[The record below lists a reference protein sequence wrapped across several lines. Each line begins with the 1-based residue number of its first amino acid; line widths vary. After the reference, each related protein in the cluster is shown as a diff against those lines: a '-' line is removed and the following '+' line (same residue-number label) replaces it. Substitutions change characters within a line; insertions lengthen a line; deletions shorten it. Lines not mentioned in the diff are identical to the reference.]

1 MVVIFLPAACATV
14 VWHERT
20 ARPSRCTVHAPHCAT
35 PQPNFVPV
43 SWSRSRITHRS
54 GVPGSTSTVWDLPLI
69 NNVAMTPPARWRKG
83 SYLVAGSLPRNSPVG
98 AGPAGG
104 RAGAGGPR
112 GLGQA
117 GVPAGD
123 RGAPRPS
130 PPAPPRPAAQPP
142 P

>member
-98 AGPAGG
+98 AGARGARGGAAGPA
-104 RAGAGGPR
+104 
-112 GLGQA
+112 A
-117 GVPAGD
+117 GVVGRVRRGQGARRPPAGD
-123 RGAPRPS
+123 DDLRR
-130 PPAPPRPAAQPP
+130 
-142 P
+142 

>member
-54 GVPGSTSTVWDLPLI
+54 GVPGSTSTVWVLPLI

-98 AGPAGG
+98 TGARGVRGG
-104 RAGAGGPR
+104 RAGPPLLGLGREPPVVGGPR
-112 GLGQA
+112 RAAPHHGLRGLG
-117 GVPAGD
+117 P
-123 RGAPRPS
+123 
-130 PPAPPRPAAQPP
+130 
-142 P
+142 